1 MSSPAGTHTEPPAP
15 THLPGEAAKH
25 RQQAQTWMP
34 VSNFPG
40 LEVGN
45 WVTETPVGF
54 FFSPGLVGIARKLS
68 HNAKVSKSSGG
79 AHPIDEETK
88 IQQVEGVCHAT
99 GAPSFTLDII
109 IFYNIIIFCGLP
121 PFVANT
127 APADRP
133 SKHTD

>member
-34 VSNFPG
+34 VSDFPG

-88 IQQVEGVCHAT
+88 NSAGGRRLPCHRSSKFYT
-99 GAPSFTLDII
+99 G
-109 IFYNIIIFCGLP
+109 YNNFL
-121 PFVANT
+121 
-127 APADRP
+127 
-133 SKHTD
+133 